1 LEEYAFM
8 RSQTLTQAVTRRDF
22 LRTVAVL
29 GTATGGAG
37 LLAACQQLPDDLSPH
52 VDPLTVVA
60 PSPQSA
66 ASQPTEENQVARVAF
81 IKTDNRAEGVRRAMT
96 LLGPLDTAG
105 RSILIKPN
113 FNSDDPAPG
122 STHPDVLQIVLDEVR
137 QSRPEAITIA
147 DRSGMGTTRQ
157 VMDRLGVLEMA
168 EAAGADVTV
177 LDDLAREGWELVQLP
192 NSHWQQGF
200 PMARCCLDADVVIQ
214 LCCLKTH
221 RFGGHFTL
229 SLKNSVGLVAK
240 YLPGDP
246 YNYMRELHSSPHQ
259 RKMIAE
265 INAAY
270 APDLVIVDGVEAF
283 VRGGPASG
291 ERVAAN
297 AVLAGTDRVAL
308 DAVGVA
314 LLRYFG
320 TTPEVSA
327 GPIFAQE
334 QIARAVELGLGVGGP
349 QQIELLTDDAGS
361 EAYAADI
368 RSILMEG

>member
-1 LEEYAFM
+1 
-8 RSQTLTQAVTRRDF
+8 V
-22 LRTVAVL
+22 
-29 GTATGGAG
+29 
-37 LLAACQQLPDDLSPH
+37 LAACQQLPDDPSPH

-66 ASQPTEENQVARVAF
+66 ASQLTEENQVARVAF
-81 IKTDNRAEGVRRAMT
+81 IKTDNRAEGVRRAMA
-96 LLGPLDTAG
+96 LLGPLDMAG

-122 STHPDVLQIVLDEVR
+122 STHPDVLQIVLDEAR
-137 QSRPEAITIA
+137 QSRPKAITIA

-157 VMDRLGVLEMA
+157 VMERLGVLEMA
-168 EAAGADVTV
+168 EAAGADVSV
-177 LDDLAREGWELVQLP
+177 LDDLAREDWELVQVP
-192 NSHWQQGF
+192 DSHWQQGF
-200 PMARCCLDADVVIQ
+200 PIARCCLDADVVIQ

-240 YLPGDP
+240 YLPGAP

-297 AVLAGTDRVAL
+297 VVLAGTDRVAL

-334 QIARAVELGLGVGGP
+334 QIARAVELGVGIGGP
-349 QQIELLTDDAGS
+349 QQIELLADDAGS